1 MEGEEEGQIVGR
13 KRGVVYEKGIIR
25 RFRYGWWRRR
35 DGGVVMVEEEFV
47 VPRLPFGGHAGG
59 GAQEG

>member
-1 MEGEEEGQIVGR
+1 MEGEAGRQIVER
-13 KRGVVYEKGIIR
+13 KQGVVYEKGIIR
-25 RFRYGWWRRR
+25 RFRYGWWRRS

-47 VPRLPFGGHAGG
+47 VPRLPFGGHAWG